1 MSTPPETP
9 QWREEDPDD
18 DLDVF
23 SFVDRGEDE
32 DDRDDADPAPRDPAS
47 DADARVADDPDA
59 AAGAARPRR
68 AAPTDG
74 AGGRLRT
81 SLAGASARARGAAG
95 RLTSGRLAPGRTRA
109 AAGADVP
116 TGGHGAH
123 ARGGRSGRGLRTALV
138 LGAVALAVVLG
149 AAWLTRGMFEPADRP
164 EASGEDVTF
173 TVRPGEDLG
182 SIAAR
187 LDERGIVASDRAVL
201 EAAEEAGQSSVG
213 AGDYVL
219 RERMPAADALAVL
232 QGRSDG
238 AAHYVVIGRGQWLDE
253 SLTAL
258 AESTGIPRAE
268 FDAAAADPT
277 AYGAPAEAPSLEG
290 WLDPGEH
297 YPPVGADAED
307 ILAELVKPRLA
318 FLVQHGVTD
327 PAQQQ
332 RVVTMASILEA
343 EALPKDYARVAG
355 VIENRLADAD
365 AETRGLLQVDS
376 TVNYGLGRRNLQF
389 TAAQRADESNPYN
402 TYQHRGLPPG
412 PIGMPSD
419 AAVEGALAP
428 VPSEDLYWVTVDIA
442 TGRTEFSQTYE
453 QHRAYQEE
461 FRKYCAQNPEICS

>member
-9 QWREEDPDD
+9 QGREEDPDD

-23 SFVDRGEDE
+23 SFVDRGED
-32 DDRDDADPAPRDPAS
+32 DSDDADPAARDAAGE
-47 DADARVADDPDA
+47 ADARVADDR
-59 AAGAARPRR
+59 GAARPRR
-68 AAPTDG
+68 AADPDG
-74 AGGRLRT
+74 AGSRLRWG
-81 SLAGASARARGAAG
+81 LAGASARARDAAG

-109 AAGADVP
+109 AGAVP
-116 TGGHGAH
+116 VSGRGAH
-123 ARGGRSGRGLRTALV
+123 ARGGRSGQGLRTALV

-149 AAWLTRGMFEPADRP
+149 AAWLTRGLFEPADRP

-253 SLTAL
+253 ALDAL

-277 AYGAPAEAPSLEG
+277 AYGVPAEAPSLEG

-297 YPPVGADAED
+297 YPPVDADAED

-355 VIENRLADAD
+355 IIENRLADVD

-428 VPSEDLYWVTVDIA
+428 VPSDDLYWVTVDIA
-442 TGRTEFSQTYE
+442 TGRTEFSKTYE

-461 FRKYCAQNPEICS
+461 FRTYCAQNPEICS

>member
-9 QWREEDPDD
+9 RWHDEEPDD

-23 SFVDRGEDE
+23 SFVHHDDDEDGGDPADRTGSGRGEAG
-32 DDRDDADPAPRDPAS
+32 RDGGDAVDADG
-47 DADARVADDPDA
+47 A
-59 AAGAARPRR
+59 AAGAARSRR
-68 AAPTDG
+68 ALGVGGPR
-74 AGGRLRT
+74 GRLRAG
-81 SLAGASARARGAAG
+81 LAGASARTRDAVARVAPARGRASGAA
-95 RLTSGRLAPGRTRA
+95 PA
-109 AAGADVP
+109 A
-116 TGGHGAH
+116 GHGAY

-138 LGAVALAVVLG
+138 LGLVALAVVVG
-149 AAWLTRGMFEPADRP
+149 AAWLTRGLFAPADRP

-201 EAAEEAGQSSVG
+201 AAAEEAGETSVG

-232 QGRSDG
+232 QGRADG
-238 AAHYVVIGRGQWLDE
+238 AAHYVLVGRGQWLDE
-253 SLTAL
+253 ALDAL

-277 AYGAPAEAPSLEG
+277 AYGVPAEAPSLEG

-297 YPPVGADAED
+297 YPPVDAGAED

-318 FLVQHGVTD
+318 FLEQHGVTD
-327 PAQQQ
+327 PAEQQ
-332 RVVTMASILEA
+332 RVVTVASILEA
-343 EALPKDYARVAG
+343 EALPKDYPRVAG
-355 VIENRLADAD
+355 VIENRLADVD

-389 TAAQRADESNPYN
+389 TSAQRADESNPYN

-419 AAVEGALAP
+419 AAVEGALDP
-428 VPSEDLYWVTVDIA
+428 VTSEDLYWVTVDIA

-453 QHRAYQEE
+453 QHREYQEE
-461 FRKYCAQNPEICS
+461 FRRYCAQNPEICS